1 LVRRS
6 HMCLAASKSYIKETA
21 WYTFSLG
28 GPRRVSVLATKR
40 AVHDTRPSSI
50 SSRPARQARGRP
62 HFRPVSHRAQSRRCL
77 VSCATG
83 TGCWHPSRGQQWFT
97 VHGWVRCPDACRHG
111 RQSDGPGHRL
121 SSSGVSTVPP
131 RAGRPRD
138 PRRPATGVRGRE
150 SRTHCSWRERAW
162 WSGLVVACL
171 TGGSAARHDR
181 CPSSPCRVTPFV
193 APVPSLAGCELR
205 RASLG
210 KPRKLGGSPT
220 GRRILDAKSGRKRPF
235 APFRD
240 IFLSARFVCI

>member
-1 LVRRS
+1 MPCELC
-6 HMCLAASKSYIKETA
+6 HGHGLLASVSRATVVHRTRLGQMPGRMPAWATERWPWSPAQLIQCQHGTA
-21 WYTFSLG
+21 
-28 GPRRVSVLATKR
+28 
-40 AVHDTRPSSI
+40 
-50 SSRPARQARGRP
+50 
-62 HFRPVSHRAQSRRCL
+62 
-77 VSCATG
+77 
-83 TGCWHPSRGQQWFT
+83 
-97 VHGWVRCPDACRHG
+97 
-111 RQSDGPGHRL
+111 
-121 SSSGVSTVPP
+121 
-131 RAGRPRD
+131 AGRPRD
-138 PRRPATGVRGRE
+138 PRRPATGVRGRPGV
-150 SRTHCSWRERAW
+150 THALQLQRAW